1 LWVKTREASKA
12 RLRLFAN
19 RYAAL
24 LDNETLTEN
33 SNKYTD
39 RLLQAFPATLK
50 NDVLVVMSVLPLTE
64 TNIKLSD
71 NNFYN
76 VDNLIHESTYTVDL
90 NGEKL
95 VIPDRLYFNEPTSDK
110 EASLSEI
117 QKVILNCIYLR
128 HHNGYL
134 RQRRL
139 EKLNGSF
146 DYFIIPFT
154 LQLLG
159 EYVIQILATLDK
171 QICDK
176 DIIMYKAFVNE
187 NPLFWRRTQ
196 KRMVSYWNEY
206 YRRPDHKKLKDYI
219 GTRIVQRIK
228 KATA

>member
-1 LWVKTREASKA
+1 M
-12 RLRLFAN
+12 
-19 RYAAL
+19 
-24 LDNETLTEN
+24 TEN
-33 SNKYTD
+33 LNKYTE

-50 NDVLVVMSVLPLTE
+50 NDVLVVISVLPLNE

-71 NNFYN
+71 NKFYN
-76 VDNLIHESTYTVDL
+76 VDNLFHESTYTVDL

-95 VIPDRLYFNEPTSDK
+95 VIPDRLYFNEPTNDK
-110 EASLSEI
+110 EASLSET

-146 DYFIIPFT
+146 HYFIIPFT

-159 EYVIQILATLDK
+159 EYVIQILDTLDK
-171 QICDK
+171 QICVK
-176 DIIMYKAFVNE
+176 DIIMYKVFVNE